1 MYCLKCKKTNN
12 DNWFYIWANE
22 NDINEW
28 CISKNPCNFKNHD
41 TVFELFSK
49 LNDKPINIRELII
62 EKI

>member
-1 MYCLKCKKTNN
+1 MYCLKCKKTSN

-22 NDINEW
+22 YDINEW
-28 CISKNPCNFKNHD
+28 CISKNPCNFKNYD

-49 LNDKPINIRELII
+49 LNDKPNNIRELII